1 LLVLQCALY
10 RDYNEN
16 YNLNRKEELHTK
28 KKTECPE
35 NKETCILTIRGVI
48 ADGDLQLV
56 WMYLIHTGNLFL
68 YSYTP
73 PQDGA
78 SIRDTNLGLKK
89 SKQLAR
95 ERLGESIS

>member
-16 YNLNRKEELHTK
+16 YNQNRKEELHTK
-28 KKTECPE
+28 KETECPE
-35 NKETCILTIRGVI
+35 NKEIDILTIRGVI

-56 WMYLIHTGNLFL
+56 WMYLIHTGNLFI

-73 PQDGA
+73 SQDGA
-78 SIRDTNLGLKK
+78 SIRYTNLGPKK
-89 SKQLAR
+89 SKPLVR
-95 ERLGESIS
+95 ERLGESID

>member
-1 LLVLQCALY
+1 LQCALY

-16 YNLNRKEELHTK
+16 YNQNTKEELHTK
-28 KKTECPE
+28 KETKCLE
-35 NKETCILTIRGVI
+35 NKETDILTIRGVI

-73 PQDGA
+73 LQDGA
-78 SIRDTNLGLKK
+78 SIRDTNLGPKK
-89 SKQLAR
+89 SKPLAR
-95 ERLGESIS
+95 ERLGESIG